1 MLKQFLTGGFILA
14 LLLVNSVSAQA
25 QPKEPSLQP
34 QVQEALSTRTP
45 APDDSTTNLGT
56 DHSIAAP
63 VPDDSTTSLSTNG
76 SNTSESYGSS
86 NTQAYESIPKVSTT
100 NRARKT
106 GLYWWFQHRGM

>member
-34 QVQEALSTRTP
+34 QVQEAPSTRTP
-45 APDDSTTNLGT
+45 A
-56 DHSIAAP
+56 H
-63 VPDDSTTSLSTNG
+63 DDSTTSLSTNG

-86 NTQAYESIPKVSTT
+86 NTLARTT
-100 NRARKT
+100 KR
-106 GLYWWFQHRGM
+106 